1 MTLRTI
7 LLAVGPGDAHRID
20 ELAEAVVE
28 VAEPAGATVV
38 LAHVFTNDEYETV
51 LERLDFD
58 DPRDG
63 EEDAGV
69 GGDDEVGDN
78 GEVGDEV
85 TGGDEGAD
93 TDSAGDGAADD
104 DSAGAEAAD
113 GDSAGNEGEGRD
125 DGPDP
130 DTVAARHATI
140 LALRDALDEASV
152 PYEIRGSVG
161 NYGSSIVELA
171 REVDADRV
179 VVGGRRRSPT
189 GKAVFGSTA
198 QKVLLSA
205 PCPVTFVRRD

>member
-20 ELAEAVVE
+20 ELAEAVIE

-38 LAHVFTNDEYETV
+38 LAHVFTSAEYETI
-51 LERLDFD
+51 LERLDF
-58 DPRDG
+58 G
-63 EEDAGV
+63 EEDGEDAYGTN
-69 GGDDEVGDN
+69 DDEG
-78 GEVGDEV
+78 GEFDGEAGNTFDDEGRGEIDGDEDV
-85 TGGDEGAD
+85 NEFADEDVNEFAD
-93 TDSAGDGAADD
+93 EDGSEFAD
-104 DSAGAEAAD
+104 E
-113 GDSAGNEGEGRD
+113 D
-125 DGPDP
+125 DGTDP
-130 DTVAARHATI
+130 DDVAARHTAI
-140 LALRDALDEASV
+140 LSLRDALDAAAV

-161 NYGSSIVELA
+161 NYGSSIVDLA